1 MGVVESPRKG
11 WSEMLKAGVTQNFQN
26 LVLTSPPKRHSSQPE
41 IPLTEESFSDGV
53 MVKTEYLGNARG
65 LTLHRGVNG
74 MHLIL
79 PWKGQRAEVM
89 RVMRA

>member
-1 MGVVESPRKG
+1 M
-11 WSEMLKAGVTQNFQN
+11 A
-26 LVLTSPPKRHSSQPE
+26 
-41 IPLTEESFSDGV
+41 
-53 MVKTEYLGNARG
+53 KTEYLGNARG

-89 RVMRA
+89 RVMRARIGDEGEEEN

>member
-1 MGVVESPRKG
+1 M
-11 WSEMLKAGVTQNFQN
+11 A
-26 LVLTSPPKRHSSQPE
+26 
-41 IPLTEESFSDGV
+41 
-53 MVKTEYLGNARG
+53 KTDYLGNARG

-89 RVMRA
+89 RVMRARVGDKGRRRPGGGG